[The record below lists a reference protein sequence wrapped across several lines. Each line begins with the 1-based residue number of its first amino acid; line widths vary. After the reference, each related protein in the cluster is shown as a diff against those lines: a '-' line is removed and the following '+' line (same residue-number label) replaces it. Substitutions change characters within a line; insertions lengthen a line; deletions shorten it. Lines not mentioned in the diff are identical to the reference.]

1 VIALFCIWKETETP
15 IPDMFVI
22 ITSLKII
29 KMDNGEHTYQDIRH
43 GCVVVDSCSKWV
55 YTNVPTCGLY
65 SLYNDCAIISSIGLG
80 GFVEAISRYDAI
92 LT

>member
-1 VIALFCIWKETETP
+1 MDCATKLDIYVFIQN
-15 IPDMFVI
+15 I
-22 ITSLKII
+22 IT

-43 GCVVVDSCSKWV
+43 GCVVFDSCSKWV

-92 LT
+92 LTSSGSCRLK